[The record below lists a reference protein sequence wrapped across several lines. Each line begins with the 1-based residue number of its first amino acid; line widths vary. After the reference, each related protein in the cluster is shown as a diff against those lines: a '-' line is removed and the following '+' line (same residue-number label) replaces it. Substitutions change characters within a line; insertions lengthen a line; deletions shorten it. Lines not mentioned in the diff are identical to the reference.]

1 LNENKLLQIKAT
13 LFLVLLSIFWG
24 LSFPLIKTGLHFSS
38 PIVFVFARFLFTT
51 VLYIVIFFNHV
62 KKIRFLDFRY
72 GIILGIFLFFGFIT
86 QTIGLKFTSASKSAF
101 VTGAN
106 IVLIPFAQYF
116 IIRKKPNL
124 ANIVGIILVLIGLY
138 LLTELQEM
146 AVNIGDLIT
155 FFCSISFSIYVVLL
169 DRYSRTASFHSLVF
183 GQFLTTTVLSLL
195 TSILVENLIFKEFKF
210 IISAEL
216 IIIIIV
222 NAVIGTLIGLFV
234 STRYQKEITP
244 VRAGLIYNLE
254 LPSAVLFSYILL
266 GEIMSFSQWLGA
278 TIMVIGLIISEIFS
292 YFNRNYNSINH

>member
-1 LNENKLLQIKAT
+1 M
-13 LFLVLLSIFWG
+13 LVLLSIFWG
-24 LSFPLIKTGLHFSS
+24 LSFPLIKSGLQFSS
-38 PIVFVFARFLFTT
+38 PILFVFARFLFTT
-51 VLYIVIFFNHV
+51 ALYLLIFYNQV
-62 KKIRFLDFRY
+62 RKIKFSDFRY
-72 GIILGIFLFFGFIT
+72 GVILGVFLFLGFIT
-86 QTIGLKFTSASKSAF
+86 QTIGLKFTTASKSAF

-116 IIRKKPNL
+116 IIKKKPAV

-169 DRYSRTASFHSLVF
+169 DKYSRLASFHALVF
-183 GQFLTTTVLSLL
+183 GQFLTTTVFSLL
-195 TSILVENLIFKEFKF
+195 ASFFVENLIFRETQF
-210 IISAEL
+210 IISTEL
-216 IIIIIV
+216 IVIILL

-254 LPSAVLFSYILL
+254 LPSAVLFSYFLL
-266 GEIMSFSQWLGA
+266 GEIMSISQWLGA
-278 TIMVIGLIISEIFS
+278 SIMVIGLIISELFS
-292 YFNRNYNSINH
+292 YFNKTTYSINQRDENHKD